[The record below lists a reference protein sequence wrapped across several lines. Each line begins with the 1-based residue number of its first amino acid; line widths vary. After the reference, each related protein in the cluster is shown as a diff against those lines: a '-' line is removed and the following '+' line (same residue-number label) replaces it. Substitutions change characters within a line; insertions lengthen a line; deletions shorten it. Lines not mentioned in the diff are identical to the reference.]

1 MVKIT
6 VHERC
11 DNAPKKAFLRDFV
24 IAAVNGDAAQ
34 IDEKITDDVRWNVL
48 GRCSWEGRQQVLAQ
62 LQDFGGSSLSELVI
76 NTVVTHGYDGAVDG
90 LLTFTD
96 GGSRSFCHIFTF
108 RSSTNNSPIK
118 AIRTYEVAIT

>member
-24 IAAVNGDAAQ
+24 IAAANGDARE
-34 IDEKITDDVRWNVL
+34 IDEKVTDDVRWNVL
-48 GRCSWEGRQQVLAQ
+48 GRCSWDGRQQVLAE
-62 LQDFGGSSLSELVI
+62 LQRLGDSALTELAI
-76 NTVVTHGYDGAVDG
+76 DTVVTHGYDGAADG
-90 LLTFTD
+90 LLTFAD
-96 GGSRSFCHIFTF
+96 GRTRSFCHIVTF
-108 RSSTNNSPIK
+108 RASTNNSPIK